1 MKLWT
6 FGVLVVIIFAD
17 VCSAEDTLTL
27 TDEKDR
33 INYSIG
39 YQMGGDFK
47 AQGMEIKPEVFLKGI
62 EDALSGAQPLMTSK
76 EMRVTL
82 IDFKKMVLKAQNE
95 QMIAN
100 TEKNLKE
107 GQDFLAENA
116 KKEGVT
122 TLPSGLQYRILK
134 EGDGVH
140 PKPTDTVTV
149 HYRGTLIDGTEFD
162 SSYRRNEPATFRAD
176 RVIAGWK
183 EALPLMS
190 PGAKYELFIPS
201 NLAYGERGGGSK
213 IGPNRT
219 LIFEVELLS
228 VQP

>member
-1 MKLWT
+1 MKLWAI
-6 FGVLVVIIFAD
+6 GVLVMIIFAN
-17 VCSAEDTLTL
+17 VCSAEDILTL

-39 YQMGGDFK
+39 FQMGGDFK

-82 IDFKKMVLKAQNE
+82 IDFKKMVLAAQNE
-95 QMIAN
+95 QKKAIS
-100 TEKNLKE
+100 EKNLKE

-134 EGDGVH
+134 EGEGIN

-162 SSYRRNEPATFRAD
+162 SSYSRNEPATFRAD

-183 EALPLMS
+183 EALPLMNT
-190 PGAKYELFIPS
+190 GAKYELFIPS

-219 LIFEVELLS
+219 LLFEVELLS